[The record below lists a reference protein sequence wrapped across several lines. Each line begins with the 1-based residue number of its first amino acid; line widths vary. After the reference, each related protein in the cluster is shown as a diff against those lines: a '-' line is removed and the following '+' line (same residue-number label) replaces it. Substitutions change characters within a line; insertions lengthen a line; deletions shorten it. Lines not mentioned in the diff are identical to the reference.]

1 MKLSVSL
8 PEDDVDFLDKYALD
22 NGVPSRS
29 AAVHKAVRLLR
40 SSQLVSE
47 YEQAFSDWTEE
58 STAWETVVGD
68 GLAQG

>member
-8 PEDDVDFLDKYALD
+8 PEDDVDFLDEYARD

-29 AAVHKAVRLLR
+29 AALHKAIRLLR

-58 STAWETVVGD
+58 STAWESVVGD
-68 GLAQG
+68 GIA